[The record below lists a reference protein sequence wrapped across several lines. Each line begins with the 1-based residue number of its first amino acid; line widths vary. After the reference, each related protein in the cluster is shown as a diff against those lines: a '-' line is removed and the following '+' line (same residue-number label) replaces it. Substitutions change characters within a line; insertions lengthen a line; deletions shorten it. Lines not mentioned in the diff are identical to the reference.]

1 MSDSSTETGRVVAY
15 LRDVACWLEAIE
27 EDDASPLAA
36 AALDTIANQGL
47 LDAIQ
52 LGLSRTGFGARM
64 RML

>member
-1 MSDSSTETGRVVAY
+1 
-15 LRDVACWLEAIE
+15 VACWLEAIE